1 MVIERRSRRKYKFG
15 ILEVLPTFAFIDMHF
30 NREDTISALATAHGT
45 AAIAVVR
52 LSGSNAIQIAESVFR
67 TKKLQPKKL
76 SDQPGNTVHF
86 GVISEGDY
94 ILDEVLLTLF
104 RAPHSFTGEDV
115 IEISCHGSIFI
126 QQQLLLLLN
135 KKGARAAYPGEFT
148 MRAFMHGKMDL
159 SQAEAIAD
167 LVCSMSSTSHQIA
180 MEQMRGGFSSKIKV
194 LREHLLN
201 FASLIEL
208 ELDFS
213 EEDVEFANRE
223 DLQKLL
229 LTIEKLVRR
238 LIDSFEVGNVIKHGI
253 PVAIVGKPNAGKST
267 LLNALLE
274 EERAIVS
281 EIPGTTRDTI
291 EDEITIDGIL
301 YRFIDTAGLRTT
313 TDAIESMGVS
323 RSYEKIRQSSIVLYV
338 FDVHEMTRGELNL
351 ELNELKKHLN
361 NAQLVL
367 VGNQIDR
374 MDMNEVQK
382 EFEGLDILFLSA
394 KEKLYI
400 DDLKLKLVA
409 LFDKST
415 VNVRETI
422 VTNVRHADALHHT
435 LAAIE
440 RILSGLNSNIPGDL
454 LAQDI
459 REALHHLGEITG
471 EVTSD
476 ELLGNIFGKFCIGK

>member
-1 MVIERRSRRKYKFG
+1 MQ
-15 ILEVLPTFAFIDMHF
+15 F
-30 NREDTISALATAHGT
+30 NRDETISALATAHGS

-52 LSGSNAIQIAESVFR
+52 LSGKRAIEIAESVFR
-67 TKKLQPKKL
+67 SKQLEPKKL
-76 SDQPGNTVHF
+76 SDQPGNTIHF
-86 GVISEGDY
+86 GVIAEGDY
-94 ILDEVLLTLF
+94 ILDEVLLSLF
-104 RAPHSFTGEDV
+104 RAPHSFTGEDI

-148 MRAFMHGKMDL
+148 MRAFMNGKLDL

-167 LVCSMSSTSHQIA
+167 LVSSMSATSHQVA
-180 MEQMRGGFSSKIKV
+180 MEQMRGGFSTKIKT

-201 FASLIEL
+201 FASLVEL

-229 LTIEKLVRR
+229 FTIEKLVRR
-238 LIDSFEVGNVIKHGI
+238 LLDSFEVGNVIKNGI

-291 EDEITIDGIL
+291 EDEITIEGIL
-301 YRFIDTAGLRTT
+301 YRFIDTAGLRQT
-313 TDAIESMGVS
+313 TDTIEAIGVA
-323 RSYEKIRQSSIVLYV
+323 RSYDKIRESSIVLYI

-351 ELNELKKHLN
+351 ELSELKKHLTN
-361 NAQLVL
+361 QQLVL
-367 VGNQIDR
+367 IGNQIDR

-382 EFEGLDILFLSA
+382 EFEGLDVLFMSA

-422 VTNVRHADALHHT
+422 VTNVRHADALRHT
-435 LAAIE
+435 LSAIE
-440 RILSGLNSNIPGDL
+440 RILSGLNSDIPGDL

>member
-1 MVIERRSRRKYKFG
+1 MQ
-15 ILEVLPTFAFIDMHF
+15 F
-30 NREDTISALATAHGT
+30 NRTDTISALATAQGT

-52 LSGSNAIQIAESVFR
+52 VSGTNAISIVESVFR
-67 TKKLQPKKL
+67 TKKLAPKKL

-86 GVISEGDY
+86 GVIAEGEY
-94 ILDEVLLTLF
+94 VLDEVLVTLF
-104 RAPHSFTGEDV
+104 KAPHSFTGEDS

-148 MRAFMHGKMDL
+148 MRAFMNGKMDL

-167 LVCSMSSTSHQIA
+167 LVASMSATSHQVA
-180 MEQMRGGFSSKIKV
+180 MEQMRGGFSDKIKA

-213 EEDVEFANRE
+213 EEDVEFANRD

-229 LTIEKLVRR
+229 LTIEKLLRR
-238 LIDSFEVGNVIKHGI
+238 LLDSFEVGNVIKNGI

-281 EIPGTTRDTI
+281 DIPGTTRDTI
-291 EDEITIDGIL
+291 EDEITIEGIL
-301 YRFIDTAGLRTT
+301 YRFIDTAGLRHT
-313 TDAIESMGVS
+313 TDAIESIGVS
-323 RSYEKIRQSSIVLYV
+323 RSYDKIRESSIVLYV

-351 ELNELKKHLN
+351 ELNELKKHIH

-367 VGNQIDR
+367 IGNQIDR
-374 MDMNEVQK
+374 MDMNEVQR
-382 EFEGLDILFLSA
+382 EFEGLDILFMSA

-400 DDLKLKLVA
+400 DDLKQKLVA

-415 VNVRETI
+415 VHVRETI
-422 VTNVRHADALHHT
+422 VTNVRHADSLRHT
-435 LAAIE
+435 LAAVE

-471 EVTSD
+471 EVTND

>member
-1 MVIERRSRRKYKFG
+1 
-15 ILEVLPTFAFIDMHF
+15 MHY
-30 NREDTISALATAHGT
+30 NRTDTISALATAHGA

-52 LSGSNAIQIAESVFR
+52 LSGTKAIAIAESVFR
-67 TKKLQPKKL
+67 NKKLEPKL
-76 SDQPGNTVHF
+76 LADQPGNTVHF
-86 GVISEGDY
+86 GVIAEGNY
-94 ILDEVLLTLF
+94 VLDEVLLTLF
-104 RAPHSFTGEDV
+104 RAPHSFTGEDIV
-115 IEISCHGSIFI
+115 EISCHGSIFI

-135 KKGARAAYPGEFT
+135 KKGARAAYAGEYT
-148 MRAFMHGKMDL
+148 MRAFMNGKMDL

-167 LVCSMSSTSHQIA
+167 LVSSMSATSHQVA
-180 MEQMRGGFSSKIKV
+180 MEQMRGGFSDKIKA
-194 LREHLLN
+194 LRELLLN

-213 EEDVEFANRE
+213 EEDVEFANRD

-238 LIDSFEVGNVIKHGI
+238 LLDSFEVGNVIKNGI

-267 LLNALLE
+267 LLNALLD

-301 YRFIDTAGLRTT
+301 YRFIDTAGLRQT
-313 TDAIESMGVS
+313 TDTIESMGVA
-323 RSYEKIRQSSIVLYV
+323 RSYDKIRESSIVLYV

-351 ELNELKKHLN
+351 ELTELQKHTQN
-361 NAQLVL
+361 TQLVL

-382 EFEGLDILFLSA
+382 EFEGLDVLFMSA
-394 KEKLYI
+394 KEKLYL
-400 DDLKLKLVA
+400 DDLKMKLVA

-422 VTNVRHADALHHT
+422 VTNVRHADALQHT
-435 LAAIE
+435 LGAIE
-440 RILSGLNSNIPGDL
+440 RILSGINNNIPGDL

-471 EVTSD
+471 EVTND

>member
-1 MVIERRSRRKYKFG
+1 
-15 ILEVLPTFAFIDMHF
+15 MHF
-30 NREDTISALATAHGT
+30 NRTDTISALATAHGA

-52 LSGSNAIQIAESVFR
+52 LSGTKAIEIAESVFR
-67 TKKLQPKKL
+67 NKKLEPKKL
-76 SDQPGNTVHF
+76 SDQAGNTVHF
-86 GVISEGDY
+86 GVIMEGDY
-94 ILDEVLLTLF
+94 VLDEVLVTLF
-104 RAPHSFTGEDV
+104 RAPHSFTGEDIV
-115 IEISCHGSIFI
+115 EISCHGSIFI

-135 KKGARAAYPGEFT
+135 KRGARAAYAGEFT
-148 MRAFMHGKMDL
+148 MRAFMNGKMDL

-167 LVCSMSSTSHQIA
+167 LVSSMSATSHQVA
-180 MEQMRGGFSSKIKV
+180 MEQMRGGFSDKIKA
-194 LREHLLN
+194 LRELLLN

-213 EEDVEFANRE
+213 EEDVEFANRD

-238 LIDSFEVGNVIKHGI
+238 LLDSFEVGNVIKNGI

-267 LLNALLE
+267 LLNTLLE

-281 EIPGTTRDTI
+281 DIPGTTRDTI
-291 EDEITIDGIL
+291 EDEITIEGIL
-301 YRFIDTAGLRTT
+301 YRFIDTAGLRQT
-313 TDAIESMGVS
+313 TDAIESMGVA
-323 RSYEKIRQSSIVLYV
+323 RSYDKIRESSIVLYV

-351 ELNELKKHLN
+351 ELTELKKHTQN
-361 NAQLVL
+361 TQLL
-367 VGNQIDR
+367 LIGNQIDR
-374 MDMNEVQK
+374 MDPNEVQK
-382 EFEGLDILFLSA
+382 EFEGIDILFMSA

-422 VTNVRHADALHHT
+422 VTNVRHADSLRHT
-435 LAAIE
+435 LAAVE

>member
-1 MVIERRSRRKYKFG
+1 
-15 ILEVLPTFAFIDMHF
+15 MHF

-45 AAIAVVR
+45 AAIAVIR
-52 LSGSNAIQIAESVFR
+52 LSGSKAVAIAESVFR
-67 TKKLQPKKL
+67 NRKLEAKNL
-76 SDQPGNTVHF
+76 SGQPGNTVHF
-86 GVISEGDY
+86 GVIADGDY
-94 ILDEVLLTLF
+94 VLDEVLLTLF

-115 IEISCHGSIFI
+115 VEISCHGSIFI

-148 MRAFMHGKMDL
+148 MRAFMNGKMDL

-167 LVCSMSSTSHQIA
+167 LISSMSATSHQVA
-180 MEQMRGGFSSKIKV
+180 MEQMRGGFSAKIKA

-201 FASLIEL
+201 FASLVEL

-223 DLQKLL
+223 DLQNLL
-229 LTIEKLVRR
+229 LTIERLVRR
-238 LIDSFEVGNVIKHGI
+238 LLDSFEIGNVIKNGI

-281 EIPGTTRDTI
+281 DIPGTTRDTI
-291 EDEITIDGIL
+291 EDEITIEGIL
-301 YRFIDTAGLRTT
+301 YRFIDTAGLRHT
-313 TDAIESMGVS
+313 TDAIESIGVA
-323 RSYEKIRQSSIVLYV
+323 RSYDKIRESSIVLYV

-351 ELNELKKHLN
+351 ELAELKKHLTN
-361 NAQLVL
+361 QQLVL
-367 VGNQIDR
+367 IGNQIDR
-374 MDMNEVQK
+374 MNPTEVQK
-382 EFEGLDILFLSA
+382 EFEGLDVLFMSA

-409 LFDKST
+409 MFDQST
-415 VNVRETI
+415 VNIRETV
-422 VTNVRHADALHHT
+422 VTNVRHADALRHT
-435 LAAIE
+435 LNAIE
-440 RILSGLNSNIPGDL
+440 RILSGISSNLPGDL

-471 EVTSD
+471 EVTND

>member
-1 MVIERRSRRKYKFG
+1 
-15 ILEVLPTFAFIDMHF
+15 MHF
-30 NREDTISALATAHGT
+30 NREDTISALATAHGS

-52 LSGSNAIQIAESVFR
+52 LSGPKAIAIAESVFR
-67 TKKLQPKKL
+67 TRKLSPKKL

-86 GVISEGDY
+86 GVIADGDY

-104 RAPHSFTGEDV
+104 RGPHSFTGEDV
-115 IEISCHGSIFI
+115 VEISCHGSIFI
-126 QQQLLLLLN
+126 QQQLLILLN
-135 KKGARAAYPGEFT
+135 KKGARPAFPGEYS

-167 LVCSMSSTSHQIA
+167 LVASQSATSHQVA
-180 MEQMRGGFSSKIKV
+180 MEQMRGGFSDKIKI

-213 EEDVEFANRE
+213 EEDVEFANRD
-223 DLQKLL
+223 DLRNLLLIIDKLL
-229 LTIEKLVRR
+229 IR
-238 LIDSFEVGNVIKHGI
+238 LLDSFEVGNVIKNGI

-267 LLNALLE
+267 LLNALLD

-281 EIPGTTRDTI
+281 DIPGTTRDTI
-291 EDEITIDGIL
+291 EDEITIEGIL
-301 YRFIDTAGLRTT
+301 YRFIDTAGLRNT
-313 TDAIESMGVS
+313 TDAVESMGVE

-338 FDVHEMTRGELNL
+338 FDVHEMTKAELHQ
-351 ELNELKKHLN
+351 ELTEVRKHLN
-361 NAQLVL
+361 NSQLVL

-374 MDMNEVQK
+374 MDMNEVQR
-382 EFEGLDILFLSA
+382 EFEGEEILFMSA
-394 KEKLYI
+394 KEKLYL

-422 VTNVRHADALHHT
+422 VTNVRHADALRHT
-435 LAAIE
+435 LVAIE
-440 RILSGLNSNIPGDL
+440 RTLSGLNNNIPGDL

-459 REALHHLGEITG
+459 REALYHLGEITG
-471 EVTSD
+471 EVTND

>member
-1 MVIERRSRRKYKFG
+1 
-15 ILEVLPTFAFIDMHF
+15 MHY
-30 NREDTISALATAHGT
+30 NREDTISALATAHGS
-45 AAIAVVR
+45 AAIAIVR
-52 LSGSNAIQIAESVFR
+52 LSGSKAIKIVESVFR
-67 TKKLQPKKL
+67 DKQLKPKTL
-76 SDQPGNTVHF
+76 SDKPGNTVHF
-86 GVISEGDY
+86 GYIAEGDY
-94 ILDEVLLTLF
+94 ILDEVLVTLF
-104 RAPHSFTGEDV
+104 KAPHSFTGEDSV
-115 IEISCHGSIFI
+115 EISCHGSIFI

-135 KKGARAAYPGEFT
+135 KRGARLAHAGEFS
-148 MRAFMHGKMDL
+148 MRAFMHGKVDL

-167 LVCSMSSTSHQIA
+167 LVASQSATSHQVA
-180 MEQMRGGFSSKIKV
+180 MEQMRGGFSEKIRI

-213 EEDVEFANRE
+213 EEDVEFANRD
-223 DLQKLL
+223 DLRNLL
-229 LTIEKLVRR
+229 LTIDKLLRR
-238 LIDSFEVGNVIKHGI
+238 LLDSFEVGNVIKNGI

-267 LLNALLE
+267 LLNALLD

-281 EIPGTTRDTI
+281 EIAGTTRDTI

-301 YRFIDTAGLRTT
+301 YRFIDTAGLRNT
-313 TDAIESMGVS
+313 TDAVESMGVE
-323 RSYEKIRQSSIVLYV
+323 RSYEKIRQSSIVLYL

-351 ELNELKKHLN
+351 ELAEVKKHLN

-367 VGNQIDR
+367 IGNQIDR
-374 MDMNEVQK
+374 MDFNEVQK
-382 EFEGLDILFLSA
+382 EFEELEVLFISA

-422 VTNVRHADALHHT
+422 VTNVRHADSLRHT
-435 LAAIE
+435 LSAIE
-440 RILSGLNSNIPGDL
+440 RTLAGLNNNIPGDL

-471 EVTSD
+471 EVTND

>member
-1 MVIERRSRRKYKFG
+1 
-15 ILEVLPTFAFIDMHF
+15 MHY
-30 NREDTISALATAHGT
+30 NRTDTISALATAHGA

-52 LSGSNAIQIAESVFR
+52 LSGTKAIAIAESVFR
-67 TKKLQPKKL
+67 NKKLEPKNL
-76 SDQPGNTVHF
+76 SAQPGNTVHF
-86 GVISEGDY
+86 GVIAEGDY
-94 ILDEVLLTLF
+94 VLDEVLLTLF
-104 RAPHSFTGEDV
+104 RAPHSFTGEDIV
-115 IEISCHGSIFI
+115 EISCHGSIFI
-126 QQQLLLLLN
+126 QQQMLLLLN

-148 MRAFMHGKMDL
+148 MRAFMNGKMDL

-167 LVCSMSSTSHQIA
+167 LVNSLSATSHQVA
-180 MEQMRGGFSSKIKV
+180 MEQMRGGFSDKIKA
-194 LREHLLN
+194 LRELLLN

-213 EEDVEFANRE
+213 EEDVEFANRD
-223 DLQKLL
+223 DLRKLL
-229 LTIEKLVRR
+229 LTIEKLIRR
-238 LIDSFEVGNVIKHGI
+238 LLESFEVGNVIKNGI

-267 LLNALLE
+267 LLNALLD

-281 EIPGTTRDTI
+281 DIPGTTRDTI

-301 YRFIDTAGLRTT
+301 YRFIDTAGLRHT
-313 TDAIESMGVS
+313 TDSIESMGVA
-323 RSYEKIRQSSIVLYV
+323 RSYDKIRESSIVLYV

-351 ELNELKKHLN
+351 ELTELRKHLN
-361 NAQLVL
+361 NSQLVL
-367 VGNQIDR
+367 IGNQIDR
-374 MDMNEVQK
+374 MDPTEVQK
-382 EFEGLDILFLSA
+382 EFEDMDILFMSA

-400 DDLKLKLVA
+400 DDLKMKLVA

-422 VTNVRHADALHHT
+422 VTNVRHADSLRHT
-435 LAAIE
+435 LGAIE
-440 RILSGLNSNIPGDL
+440 RILSGLNNNIPGDL

-471 EVTSD
+471 EVTND

>member
-1 MVIERRSRRKYKFG
+1 
-15 ILEVLPTFAFIDMHF
+15 MHF

-52 LSGSNAIQIAESVFR
+52 LSGTKAIAIAESVFMNR
-67 TKKLQPKKL
+67 KMEPKKI
-76 SDQPGNTVHF
+76 SDQPGNTVHY
-86 GVISEGDY
+86 GMIGDGSY
-94 ILDEVLLTLF
+94 VLDEVLLTIF

-115 IEISCHGSIFI
+115 VEISCHGSIFI

-135 KKGARAAYPGEFT
+135 KKGARNAYPGEFS

-167 LVCSMSSTSHQIA
+167 LVSSQSATSHQVA
-180 MEQMRGGFSSKIKV
+180 MEQMRGGFSEKIRI

-201 FASLIEL
+201 FASLVEL

-213 EEDVEFANRE
+213 EEDVEFANRD
-223 DLQKLL
+223 DLRRLL
-229 LTIEKLVRR
+229 LTIEKLLRR
-238 LIDSFEVGNVIKHGI
+238 LVDSFEIGNVIKNGI

-267 LLNALLE
+267 LLNALLD

-281 EIPGTTRDTI
+281 DVPGTTRDTI
-291 EDEITIDGIL
+291 EDEITIEGIL
-301 YRFIDTAGLRTT
+301 YRFIDTAGLRNT
-313 TDAIESMGVS
+313 TDAVESMGVS
-323 RSYEKIRQSSIVLYV
+323 RSYEKIRQSSIVLYI
-338 FDVHEMTRGELNL
+338 FDVHEMTRGELNI
-351 ELNELKKHLN
+351 ELVEVKKHLQ

-382 EFEGLDILFLSA
+382 EFEGMEVLFMSA

-422 VTNVRHADALHHT
+422 VTNVRHADALRHT
-435 LAAIE
+435 LVAIE
-440 RILSGLNSNIPGDL
+440 RTLSGLNNNIPGDL

-471 EVTSD
+471 EVTND

>member
-1 MVIERRSRRKYKFG
+1 
-15 ILEVLPTFAFIDMHF
+15 MHF
-30 NREDTISALATAHGT
+30 KRDDTISALATAHGT
-45 AAIAVVR
+45 AAIAVIR
-52 LSGSNAIQIAESVFR
+52 LSGTKAIAIAEKVFR
-67 TKKLQPKKL
+67 TKKLLPKKL

-86 GVISEGDY
+86 GVIADGDY
-94 ILDEVLLTLF
+94 VLDEVLVTLF

-115 IEISCHGSIFI
+115 VEISCHGSMFI
-126 QQQLLLLLN
+126 QQQLLLLLD
-135 KKGARAAYPGEFT
+135 KHGSRPAYPGEFT
-148 MRAFMHGKMDL
+148 MRAFMNGKMDL

-167 LVCSMSSTSHQIA
+167 LVCSMSATSHQVA
-180 MEQMRGGFSSKIKV
+180 MEQMRGGFSSKIKI
-194 LREHLLN
+194 LREHLVN

-213 EEDVEFANRE
+213 EEDVEFANRA
-223 DLQKLL
+223 DLQNLL

-238 LIDSFEVGNVIKHGI
+238 LLDSFEVGNVIKNGI

-267 LLNALLE
+267 LLNVLLE

-281 EIPGTTRDTI
+281 DIPGTTRDTI

-301 YRFIDTAGLRTT
+301 YRFIDTAGLRHT

-323 RSYEKIRQSSIVLYV
+323 RSYDKIRESSIVLYI

-351 ELNELKKHLN
+351 ELAELKKHITGN
-361 NAQLVL
+361 QQLVL
-367 VGNQIDR
+367 IGNQIDR

-394 KEKLYI
+394 KEHLYI

-422 VTNVRHADALHHT
+422 VTNVRHADALRHT

-440 RILSGLNSNIPGDL
+440 RILSGLNNNIPGDL

-471 EVTSD
+471 EVTTD
-476 ELLGNIFGKFCIGK
+476 ELLGNIFGKFCVGK